1 MLGSNGDCENNRNI
15 AVCKMQGVH
24 HREPTTTPEEFA
36 VTDRPL
42 LRRNDAQLELHLIP
56 RERRRT
62 SPHVF
67 PRDVV
72 IRDRDQATLPSLLRA
87 AATFLA

>member
-1 MLGSNGDCENNRNI
+1 
-15 AVCKMQGVH
+15 
-24 HREPTTTPEEFA
+24 
-36 VTDRPL
+36 